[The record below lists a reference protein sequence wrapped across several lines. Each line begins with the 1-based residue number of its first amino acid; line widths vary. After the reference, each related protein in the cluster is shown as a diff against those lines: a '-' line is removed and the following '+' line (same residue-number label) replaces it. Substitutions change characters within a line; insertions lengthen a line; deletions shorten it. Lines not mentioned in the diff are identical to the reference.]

1 MKKKVGR
8 YKGYRIVAGS
18 KNLIGKKEGF
28 IDKKTGK
35 LLVRKGDSFIDI
47 NSGELC
53 TYNITD
59 KVFKFLNE
67 HPEEKLELLS
77 TYDTISAS
85 FTSTMHV
92 YFEEDFIKILQE
104 EDMIIDHFVFQDK
117 NWKFDS
123 NPDSFINSGIYN
135 LSKGSKGIYMQKASI
150 DSKTSVVFKSIL
162 STSENSID
170 PKYWVS
176 VDINIKKD
184 K

>member
-1 MKKKVGR
+1 MKKNVGR
-8 YKGYRIVAGS
+8 YKGYRIVAGN

-28 IDKKTGK
+28 IDKETGK

-47 NSGELC
+47 NSGEPY
-53 TYNITD
+53 TYDITD
-59 KVFKFLNE
+59 KVIKFL
-67 HPEEKLELLS
+67 EENPGKLELGCS
-77 TYDTISAS
+77 SGTTAAIFAS
-85 FTSTMHV
+85 MNTP
-92 YFEEDFIKILQE
+92 FEEDFIKKLQE

-123 NPDSFINSGIYN
+123 NPDSFFKSGIYN

-150 DSKTSVVFKSIL
+150 DSKTSVGFKRIL

-176 VDINIKKD
+176 VDIYIKKD